1 MSKHLQ
7 NDIERLKKE
16 TLALGSMVIDSI
28 NKAVFAL
35 VDRRSEFIKSVIESD
50 EQINEKEVLIEEDCL
65 KILALHQP
73 VAGDLRFII
82 VILKVNNDLER
93 MADLAVNIAERANY
107 LTKKEKL
114 NVSLDFVL
122 MTKCVQNMVQE
133 SLKAL
138 IEKDTAIARSVL
150 QMDDEVDDLNR
161 QMYEVLQKVMMED
174 ASTVKRAVHM
184 LSTSRHLERIADLAT
199 NIAEDVVFMVDG
211 ELIRHRTEDYLEAS
225 SD

>member
-35 VDRRSEFIKSVIESD
+35 VDRRSEFIKSVIEND
-50 EQINEKEVLIEEDCL
+50 AQINEKEVLIEEDCL

-107 LTKKEKL
+107 LTKKDKL
-114 NVSLDFVL
+114 NVSLDFVI
-122 MTKCVQNMVQE
+122 MTECVQNMVQE

-150 QMDDEVDDLNR
+150 KMDDEVDDLNR

>member
-65 KILALHQP
+65 KMLALHQP

-107 LTKKEKL
+107 LTKKDKL

-150 QMDDEVDDLNR
+150 KMDDEVDDLNR